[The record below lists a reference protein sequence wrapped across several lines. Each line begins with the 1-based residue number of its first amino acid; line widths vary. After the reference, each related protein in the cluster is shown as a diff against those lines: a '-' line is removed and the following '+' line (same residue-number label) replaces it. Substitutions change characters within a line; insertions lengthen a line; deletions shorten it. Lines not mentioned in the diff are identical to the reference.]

1 MISLNRMKKQKII
14 EILWFLIVVV
24 LFFLSLQL
32 IRSGDLDIFVTKA
45 GIFAPIILLLLKM
58 TTLIVAP
65 LGGSPL
71 YIIAGALFG
80 GFKGFLL
87 TLSGD
92 ILGSAVCFFL
102 SRRYGERVLS
112 TFVGSQN
119 KDRVVGAVSLL
130 GNTSSIVKAR
140 LAFISIP
147 ELLSYAAGLSRVSF
161 WKFMLI
167 NALFY
172 IPVDLTLVVLGSQ
185 IANITAKY
193 FLLLP
198 IVIFILSAIGF
209 ATLYSDY
216 QKIEGA

>member
-1 MISLNRMKKQKII
+1 MRKQKII
-14 EILWFLIVVV
+14 EIIWFFVVV
-24 LFFLSLQL
+24 LLFVFSLQL
-32 IRSGDLDIFVTKA
+32 IRSGDLDIFVAKT
-45 GIFAPIILLLLKM
+45 GIFAPIILVLLKM

-71 YIIAGALFG
+71 YIIGGALFG
-80 GFKGFLL
+80 GLKGFAL
-87 TLSGD
+87 TLLGD
-92 ILGSAVCFFL
+92 ILGSAVCFLL
-102 SRRYGERVLS
+102 SRKYGERVLS

-130 GNTSSIVKAR
+130 GNTSSIIKAR

-161 WKFMLI
+161 WKFMVI

-172 IPVDLTLVVLGSQ
+172 VPVDLILVVLGSEV
-185 IANITAKY
+185 ASITAKY

-198 IVIFILSAIGF
+198 VIIFVLSAIGF
-209 ATLYSDY
+209 AALYSDY